1 VAGVVQMEPMVD
13 TWGKSSVE
21 WQPVSSQSYS
31 ATKFC
36 MFLGNMDA
44 EWLNFSVGT
53 NADKSQNKPL
63 ELYTDDGLSAHVM
76 QYFTIAAMED
86 GE

>member
-1 VAGVVQMEPMVD
+1 
-13 TWGKSSVE
+13 
-21 WQPVSSQSYS
+21 
-31 ATKFC
+31 

-53 NADKSQNKPL
+53 NSDKSQNKPL